1 MSEKFDD
8 EFGEI
13 EPVDADFG
21 EEEAVSAEPEE
32 PKKVERDKSEIAA
45 LEWQAKT
52 GRRDH
57 AGEYAFAKAAPFAG
71 SDFEAKQVE
80 KLGRMKDFIDGKP
93 RLGSIVD
100 EKGNTI
106 TPEDAALGEAMF
118 GGGGGFDAELMKKMT
133 DHQVAKDAGFGNPY
147 GTDLAGENPV
157 GRHAKHSKAKEKS
170 ALERISAMKPLDRMY
185 MQEASE
191 LTGQM
196 MIPPEEGESSSDYR
210 KRLKSLVEASFKD
223 HVAAQEEARKKL
235 EETDKTWT
243 DKIVVDGLGSVG
255 YAGELAVGGVF
266 SKGASATKWGFG
278 LTKEGLSRL
287 FSKEGA
293 KQFAKVAGKKAVEN
307 AKSTATNVATLHQ
320 AKNKYGELTQDE
332 YALDGNGDV
341 VVAHEGDEEGV
352 GTAAKALGGTFVENF
367 LEGYVGELTRPASKV
382 VFRQIGRVPKVGKFI
397 ERAYNNYQRA
407 TEVTKFGDV
416 LFEELPEENVQYFF
430 SDVLGWGKKGSEY
443 EGLCNELN
451 DALGRTRKKDANGN
465 YVKDKDGN
473 YVYEDGVLHGM
484 LAGEGQFTLKGQWNT
499 ALAMVM
505 QMGLQSAYAGGK
517 TAIEH
522 IDAKRDIGNQLE
534 GICGLTKDQVKGMS
548 LEQREAF
555 KNLWNSLADN
565 PQALQEALEKAGGFI
580 GEHADELT
588 KQSTYRLEEDV
599 KGYGETPT
607 KFKIQT
613 EKNAAGRDVPK
624 LVDMTVKN
632 RITGEDEDV
641 RVMRD
646 EEAGVTIIDRGG
658 SYDVIN
664 DNDMYAAPVGVD
676 NLTRAVSTANVFAL
690 MNQKRTLDNQR
701 KREYAQRLLETK
713 YKRPAIV
720 ADTVQDV
727 YEGFANAINSEGEF
741 CGVSN
746 LEQIFVFDS
755 DGTPYLKGGIHSG
768 GFTCPDGT
776 VAVVLDNVQG
786 PADMNRILS
795 HESGHASKLGKGE
808 DAVKERAAFLEKAAK
823 SKKSEYGKMV
833 AEKMQINKDRG
844 LGYTD
849 EQIRE
854 EAFSKWLEK
863 RGHNPSLLQKISAK
877 LGDMVGEVGDAELEV
892 LANKIEKESEN
903 GSGGD
908 IVFLSG
914 REEKAEETAAP
925 EATEEE
931 FGDEERNDDLPPENV
946 DEPEGP
952 LPTTEAPVETPKE
965 EPKSAPAE
973 TPKKPVSERTLVEK
987 LTDKTPAQ
995 EVAVDELKVNYK
1007 IPQFKGNAN
1016 PDTGVV
1022 DSDRLT
1028 GEPFDLVSN
1037 PIVVFEHADGT
1048 KEVATGRHR
1057 YDLYKRAGR
1066 KTIPARVIKES
1077 DGYTVHDAM
1086 TIDAIGNIIDEKG
1099 SENDYVKYFNE
1110 AKPTRA
1116 EAESA
1121 GLLDR
1126 EKGRRAFGIY
1136 EGATEATSA
1145 VIDWEGNGEEGKISV
1160 DQAATIAA
1168 AAPKD
1173 AHPRFGAVQKILVGK
1188 ALNGLRGKKLGV
1200 LARSLAEE
1208 TKNRKDTPK
1217 VGGEMQLDL
1226 FTSEEDQ
1233 NLLALEDKRADYRVR
1248 KAGEY
1253 NRIANILQTAITKG
1267 GKLELTGD
1275 YASELGITDP
1285 KNRKQLV
1292 AAREKAV
1299 ERANYWENAVRL
1311 EDADKAAMDEEIGA
1325 KQKAIEQKKADLV
1338 AKKMAKPEAPKVP
1351 DSEKISREPKK
1362 VTIQRPKSVLEKP
1375 KSVPKTE
1382 LTEQEKDR
1390 SAANAA
1396 FSALTGIPVVQ
1407 VGANGE
1413 ILSDSTPA
1421 AEAAIKGAKTPEKK
1435 AEPAPAADV
1444 IKFPE
1449 RTTEAQKKVVNEA
1462 AKNHP
1467 GLSEN
1472 LNDAWVS
1479 SGTVTDGQLVVE
1491 FTGTDGK
1498 KRVLRVKKDGYTD
1511 GVQSVPF
1518 FQGKKKEPAAPK
1530 KSAKAFTL
1538 DPRFRMKN
1546 AKEEAEARAL
1556 EEELGV
1562 LFDDKN
1568 LDGKIQ
1574 FDLIK
1579 NGKVVGTFYSYD
1591 QDKANYHAAMRHG
1604 TAVPH
1609 GAKKNAIIDP
1619 NEARRLSIL
1628 GRIRRGDSNE
1638 VGTLGVQFVDA
1649 IKAGILDGGTIAEVR
1664 RSLDKADSGWSER
1677 REGLVVG
1684 DAGLVAHFGSERY
1697 YDNGKVA
1704 VDIARAS
1711 GYRQYDADRALRK
1724 VMVNNFAFDN
1734 VKNITF
1740 CASREGS
1747 VVAVLDMQPIVG
1759 IAHPGIG
1766 DVEKF
1771 LGDNGFIG
1779 ADIYGV
1785 RLWKKGALN
1794 VSPGDLRFGVD
1805 ADGELVPL
1813 VNNSIGSP
1821 FDVPVMFDTED
1832 IDMELELKRIGAVMK
1847 LVNKYK
1853 SSGAANFETMANR
1866 LREALPDKF
1875 DSMKPLLADIWNVV
1889 AGRLNLDR
1897 VSQDEANGIYGKI
1910 VDNEEKNDGEARIT
1924 GQTDGGL
1931 LDGSRTQDGA
1941 RAAEGG
1947 PTGGSSDRNRNA
1959 RHEHGVLDG
1968 GERHAEG
1975 VPVVGHDVERSAGR
1989 VSDEHGT
1996 GGQGNTQDG
2005 DNAPQNARA
2014 VAGGGSVETQERVSG
2029 LDSGEQHGV
2038 REYGAE
2044 GGETRSSLQDEE
2056 RGRGSG
2062 GSQAGGRVRRSLLS
2076 DQKLSGAAEAA
2087 HAASPEKPSNY
2098 VITAEDEAWLNTSSP
2113 SEKVANNMAVIKLL
2127 ASLSEDGR
2135 TPTPEERTMMA
2146 RYVGFGGFPQ
2156 IVDQKYKDAY
2166 KTYGDIPSSE
2176 LPAQT
2181 QAALK
2186 KLRFGLKGFDIYR
2199 EMRQYLTQDEFDAI
2213 RQAMINAFYTPIDV
2227 CRSMHNALKSSGF
2240 NGGRMLE
2247 TSAGTG
2253 NMVGTGVYDSV
2264 PRWTA
2269 IELDKTT
2276 GKILEYLYPEA
2287 NVKIQGFQDVI
2298 IPKNFIDATISNVPF
2313 SNDIHPYDSEYAKYG
2328 FNLHDYFFAKT
2339 VDTLRPGGVAALIS
2353 STGTLDKTDKSLLR
2367 FMDENGGQI
2376 VGAVRLP
2383 NGHQQKN
2390 SGTEVAADIIFIQK
2404 VNGRADNSAFMKNG
2418 ELFGIKIND
2427 YFVRNPGMIFGTAE
2441 AGRSMYG
2448 NAPALKF
2455 KATRE
2460 PSELDATIR
2469 KAAEGL
2475 KYLAPN
2481 ETPVEKPLDLDANK
2495 TGLNRGNIG
2504 IVNGKLVKREG
2515 DVVVQLDVERMTK
2528 SRPGKDGKMHR
2539 PIWPEGMTKKGH
2551 TLVKAVEDMVNLR
2564 KAYHEYVD
2572 AQKNGDD
2579 ETVRIKRVAL
2589 NAIYDVMQSKYGHFN
2604 DGVLEKVFDLDDADG
2619 IILQNLEAFDLV
2631 DTNKK
2636 SKSGK
2641 PIFKK
2646 QKFRKSDTLLKRTL
2660 FLASKAAKADNV
2672 LDGLRI
2678 SLNENGGVN
2687 LSRIAELTGKTKEE
2701 VSDELMKSGHVFQN
2715 PSTGGLETRDEYLSG
2730 AVRRKLREARAAADV
2745 DPAFKKNVE
2754 ELEKVQ
2760 PEDKPATKIKYQL
2773 GQKFIPNGM
2782 YQSFL
2787 SERIFGTPE
2796 NPAKRV
2802 AVGYDEKKDTWLVSG
2817 DGVNPFWAR
2826 KCPDGTNL
2834 EDILVRIFNGSS
2846 LTIKDRVDDGGG
2858 KYHYVPNAQK
2868 TQAVEALRD
2877 DLTAELSKWMVATPE
2892 RAKQIERA
2900 YNDKMN
2906 DNVERKFDTSLL
2918 SLDGISD
2925 LWLGRVNTPGYEHQ
2939 KRSITRGVFGG
2950 NLYIQHCVGAG
2961 KSFEMFSICMQLRRL
2976 GLARKPMLTVPNHM
2990 VESGQVLRE
2999 FKEAYPGANILV
3011 ATTKDLNSTNR
3022 RKFLAKAA
3030 NGDWDCVV
3038 VPHSSFSLIGMDPK
3052 VQAEYIRQEI
3062 EELREMLESDDE
3074 PGKKKRGNQE
3084 KRIEKKIASKTEKMK
3099 RLLDQSKKDSTVPF
3113 ENIGVD
3119 YLFVDEAH
3127 NFKGLDITTKMSNV
3141 SGVTGSVSQR
3151 AQDLEMKCRY
3161 LAKLHGEDKG
3171 VVFASGTPISNSIS
3185 ESYTN
3190 MRFMNPTQMRDMG
3203 VYRFD
3208 DWAKSFGVV
3217 ETKAAPRASGKGYQ
3231 EKTRFA
3237 RFQNL
3242 VELKQANFAY
3252 ADIVLDSDLN
3262 ISRPF
3267 MAGIGDDGKPVLGKP
3282 IVHKI
3287 PATDFQKKYVE
3298 QLDKRLDS
3306 FKGKFDPKIDNPLKV
3321 VTEGRLLAIDP
3332 ALLGLKDEHRRLE
3345 TIADNVFR
3353 IWQKSTGIVGKDK
3366 ETVLDG
3372 TQLIFCDSGVPK
3384 PKKFSKVV
3392 RTADGGFATKA
3403 GNYWTLYVSDVDANG
3418 MRHGKAVRSD
3428 GATFSPRPFADHSQN
3443 GMEDISSVYAAFDE
3457 MAQMASEYGKAG
3469 KNEKGLGLK
3478 EYQKSNG
3485 YKVDEPKKHLT
3496 HAKEPEGELFDINA
3510 WLDENAETV
3519 GYDVRF
3525 ENPYSSERGEMAD
3538 YEEADEAQE
3547 EEISEEEDEDAPEK
3561 DQDEA
3566 NNGDVAVE
3574 NMLRGKF
3581 NIYAYLKNA
3590 LVKRGVPADEIAFI
3604 HDAEDAKAKR
3614 ALFEKFNAEDTNFRG
3629 GPRILIGNT
3638 PKMGEGANVQKRLVA
3653 IHHADIPW
3661 KPAWLIQRDG
3671 RGIRAGNL
3679 NESIGIHRYVTENTF
3694 DVYSYDKVSGKQQ
3707 FINQVQSHDMSQD
3720 EVEDVD
3726 DAVLAAEE
3734 AKAAAAGPIGKY
3746 MMAKTKLEQGIRKA
3760 ELTLANQQSDIFNA
3774 QSGLEWDGQKLQAA
3788 TRLLEDTKE
3797 MLDRFAS
3804 AKGDKPFGIE
3814 VTDKSF
3820 PEFGETI
3827 TDNDKLQQF
3836 LMKKVNEFV
3845 MKGVEDGI
3853 VGKLYGMNVW
3863 WNEIHS
3869 SNVNDQRG
3877 RISIREIGMTSPE
3890 IPIINRIAPI
3900 SKSTV
3905 SMLKSAVTQATSEK
3919 VLARARANVENA
3931 KKAFEASKAAIAKI
3945 KVDETL
3951 PAKIEDMKVELA
3963 TTLNILGAKDERVQN
3978 EARSILNTRIEEG
3991 RNAEA
3996 AALALAEINKPLPIE
4011 RQLADLE
4018 RESAEVEFDTTEL
4031 NDDPSAEEVRKISKA
4046 AFKKRRIE
4054 LGKMPRK
4061 EFRMSWDEV
4070 YSRAEAIMSAG
4081 DAMDKII
4088 HDAAQHKFSF
4098 TPEQTIAAG
4107 KILWLRSNA
4116 YEECVQYRKEAEGLL
4131 QESPD
4136 DDELKAIVRE
4146 ARMAEDRARQA
4157 YEECDTAMAN
4167 SKEVQGRAL
4176 AANKAQFTLA
4186 FDFLGIKR
4194 ARERARGDVKLTP
4207 EEAEQLRDV
4216 CDLARNLEDAK
4227 QRELYD
4233 FLKKAARER
4242 IDSWTKHRRKE
4253 VAVNPDKEMKKAFD
4267 KYNEAMNHLLVWS
4280 MNGHDTLFGISG
4292 DEYTNWSKPLF
4303 DILAYIHMT
4312 NPSATSEE
4320 ALARLTDEVRV
4331 YVPDAD
4337 ENSVARILTGFE
4349 KTWDPNHG
4357 SENLAGTRDWKTQ
4370 IRLDLQRELLERGI
4384 IPGRTGAM
4392 PTPMSDEARRKQAWN
4407 RGLLNEI
4414 QKSTNDPTKLK
4425 TRIDSLIKKYT
4436 NMIRDVQEEIANREL
4451 LKQSK
4456 PAAVSDPRLD
4466 ALKDYYKQLLAER
4479 DAIPEIAALN
4489 EQKAL
4494 KRIEDGLMKSLRYA
4508 TDRLVRA
4515 MNDDFR
4521 GPKKKEGP
4529 TNEFIESMRKEI
4541 KAINDEYREVRRE
4554 RLIRGMTQEQINK
4567 YNQRR
4572 EEKLNERL
4580 VYWQSLTEKDADRS
4594 IKKLP
4599 PIPMTKE
4606 QQKRVDKI
4614 NRQLDKLKQR
4624 VRQMRA
4630 DDALR
4635 DMPRLVRNSAEYWNF
4650 AAAGTRSLLATYD
4663 FSAMMRQ
4670 MAQLTVSHPI
4680 LAKTAAAKAFSAMK
4694 SPADAQRINDAL
4706 LDDPVIAEAVEKKW
4720 LKWRN
4725 IESDGTADDVEMF
4738 SNFDTAAITLPGG
4751 KRLALGDI
4759 NVNLFS
4765 TKVGGAIVDGTI
4777 GKIPYVGHALA
4788 EIAKMGTADK
4798 MKAFERHYATYIN
4811 ALSAEMYKAMV
4822 GGGTFTARLVFGQND
4837 MTDWTKREL
4846 AARINIANGSTNYG
4860 TDGSGHSTSEIVE
4873 GISKSGIF
4881 WAPKLAISRLSLAV
4895 WRDVWRPF
4903 VAGKKVNGKEVGLGV
4918 KDRARVAAVNLVEH
4932 MKAKAAMLA
4941 LGMLVKMLLSD
4952 DDDKERSKRKAKSL
4966 TEWFYKM
4973 LNTES
4978 VDIGDTRIDFSGG
4991 ERSAEE
4997 FLWKMLAGYRMRRD
5011 GKVVALRNHGD
5022 EKVSFNESQGKEMWR
5037 YLFGKGNPHL
5047 TNMWN
5052 ILNGKNEITGEEF
5065 HTWDAVKNAMFPLG
5079 IQDVVSSYAANGAFK
5094 GTVAAPLILAG
5105 AGGNTYE
5112 RHRED
5117 TLISMF
5123 KNDLKEYE
5131 GYMSDNMLDSAT
5143 RKALLENIESTNK
5156 LMSRE
5161 NRRVIG
5167 NKIRDVEAFKRMAKK
5182 EEKERGAVSER
5193 TAERLRKATEEA
5205 VKLIRERR

>member
-57 AGEYAFAKAAPFAG
+57 AGEYTFAKAAPFAG

-80 KLGRMKDFIDGKP
+80 KLGRMKDFIDGRP

-118 GGGGGFDAELMKKMT
+118 GGGGGFDAELLKKMS

-170 ALERISAMKPLDRMY
+170 ATERISAMKPLDRMY

-196 MIPPEEGESSSDYR
+196 MILPEEGESSSDYR

-341 VVAHEGDEEGV
+341 VVAQKGDEEGV

-367 LEGYVGELTRPASKV
+367 LEGYVGEFTRPAASV

-430 SDVLGWGKKGSEY
+430 SDVLGWGKKDSEY
-443 EGLCNELN
+443 RGFMEEL
-451 DALGRTRKKDANGN
+451 ANAT
-465 YVKDKDGN
+465 K
-473 YVYEDGVLHGM
+473 
-484 LAGEGQFTLKGQWNT
+484 GEGQYTLKGQWNT

-548 LEQREAF
+548 LEQRAAF
-555 KNLWNSLADN
+555 ANLWNNLAEN

-727 YEGFANAINSEGEF
+727 YEGFANAIDSEGEF

-823 SKKSEYGKMV
+823 SKDSEYGKMV

-854 EAFSKWLEK
+854 EVFSKWLEK

-1099 SENDYVKYFNE
+1099 SEHDYVKYFNE

-1325 KQKAIEQKKADLV
+1325 KQKAIEQKKADLA
-1338 AKKMAKPEAPKVP
+1338 AKKTAKSEAPKVP

-1435 AEPAPAADV
+1435 AEPAPAA
-1444 IKFPE
+1444 
-1449 RTTEAQKKVVNEA
+1449 
-1462 AKNHP
+1462 
-1467 GLSEN
+1467 
-1472 LNDAWVS
+1472 
-1479 SGTVTDGQLVVE
+1479 
-1491 FTGTDGK
+1491 
-1498 KRVLRVKKDGYTD
+1498 
-1511 GVQSVPF
+1511 
-1518 FQGKKKEPAAPK
+1518 KEPAAPK
-1530 KSAKAFTL
+1530 KVAKDTKTA
-1538 DPRFRMKN
+1538 PRVQMKN
-1546 AKEEAEARAL
+1546 A
-1556 EEELGV
+1556 EEEKKAQQQEDDLAV

-1574 FDLIK
+1574 FDLVK
-1579 NGKVVGTFYSYD
+1579 NGKVVDTFYSYN
-1591 QDKANYHAAMRHG
+1591 QDKANYYAAMRHG

-1619 NEARRLSIL
+1619 NEQRRATIL
-1628 GRIRRGDSNE
+1628 GRIRGGDSNE
-1638 VGTLGVQFVDA
+1638 VGTLGPRFAGA
-1649 IKAGILDGGTIAEVR
+1649 IRSGILDGGTIKEVYG
-1664 RSLDKADSGWSER
+1664 SLDKADRGWNGRTEVQ
-1677 REGLVVG
+1677 VVG
-1684 DAGLVAHFGSERY
+1684 NAGLVAHFGSERY

-1711 GYRQYDADRALRK
+1711 GYKKYDADYALRK

-1734 VKNITF
+1734 VKNIVF
-1740 CASREGS
+1740 CASPDGS
-1747 VVAVLDMQPIVG
+1747 VVAVLDMKPIVG
-1759 IAHPGIG
+1759 IAHPSQ
-1766 DVEKF
+1766 DEVNRLLSE
-1771 LGDNGFIG
+1771 NGFRSIG
-1779 ADIYGV
+1779 SAYGMVDI
-1785 RLWKKGALN
+1785 WSKGLLN
-1794 VSPGDLRFGVD
+1794 VDSRKLRFGID
-1805 ADGELVPL
+1805 ADGNLVPL
-1813 VNNSIGSP
+1813 VNERIGSP
-1821 FDVPVMFDTED
+1821 FEVPVMFDTED
-1832 IDMELELKRIGAVMK
+1832 IDMELELKRIGAMMK
-1847 LVNKYK
+1847 LVKTYK
-1853 SSGAANFETMANR
+1853 DSGVANFETLAER
-1866 LREALPDKF
+1866 LSARFPEKF

-1910 VDNEEKNDGEARIT
+1910 VGNKEKNDV
-1924 GQTDGGL
+1924 Q
-1931 LDGSRTQDGA
+1931 
-1941 RAAEGG
+1941 
-1947 PTGGSSDRNRNA
+1947 PTGTTDETSSAGVGELRPAGGDESSSGEGPRSVASEHDEIGNGSP
-1959 RHEHGVLDG
+1959 VLVG
-1968 GERHAEG
+1968 GERRAEG
-1975 VPVVGHDVERSAGR
+1975 VPVVGNEVRNAVPELHEERAGGAEATGESSDSVAGRGGDDSGRRAVRSEPVVGVESGDAGR
-1989 VSDEHGT
+1989 VR
-1996 GGQGNTQDG
+1996 Q
-2005 DNAPQNARA
+2005 
-2014 VAGGGSVETQERVSG
+2014 VANE
-2029 LDSGEQHGV
+2029 
-2038 REYGAE
+2038 
-2044 GGETRSSLQDEE
+2044 
-2056 RGRGSG
+2056 
-2062 GSQAGGRVRRSLLS
+2062 
-2076 DQKLSGAAEAA
+2076 
-2087 HAASPEKPSNY
+2087 ASPEKPSNY
-2098 VITAEDEAWLNTSSP
+2098 AITDEDAKWLEESTP
-2113 SEKVANNMAVIKLL
+2113 AQKVANNIEVLELLNDLEESGRIPTQAEKSKL
-2127 ASLSEDGR
+2127 
-2135 TPTPEERTMMA
+2135 A
-2146 RYVGFGGFPQ
+2146 RYVGFGAFPQ
-2156 IVDQKYKDAY
+2156 AVDTAY
-2166 KTYGDIPSSE
+2166 ANALEKYGDVASSQ
-2176 LPAQT
+2176 LPPQT

-2186 KLRFGLKGFDIYR
+2186 KLRFGLKGFDTYR
-2199 EMRQYLTQDEFDAI
+2199 KLVNLLDPREIASLRKAMLT
-2213 RQAMINAFYTPIDV
+2213 AFYTPISA
-2227 CRSMHNALKSSGF
+2227 CRMVHKALRAAGF
-2240 NGGRMLE
+2240 DSGRMLE
-2247 TSAGTG
+2247 TSAGVG
-2253 NMVGTGVYDSV
+2253 NFVGTSDYEGGVH
-2264 PRWTA
+2264 WTA
-2269 IELDKTT
+2269 IEIDKTT
-2276 GKILEYLYPEA
+2276 GKILQHLYPLH
-2287 NVKIQGFQDVI
+2287 NVKVSGFEDVQ
-2298 IPKNFIDATISNVPF
+2298 IPPNFMDAVVSNVPF
-2313 SNDIHPYDSEYAKYG
+2313 GDISIHDPEYNKYK
-2328 FNLHDYFFAKT
+2328 FPMHDYFIARA
-2339 VDTLRPGGVAALIS
+2339 VDRLRVGGVAALIS
-2353 STGTLDKTDKSLLR
+2353 SKGTLDKADKSLIRYL
-2367 FMDENGGQI
+2367 EEHGGKI
-2376 VGAVRLP
+2376 VGSVRLP
-2383 NGHQQKN
+2383 NGHQEKN
-2390 SGTEVAADIIFIQK
+2390 AGTHVAADLIFIQK
-2404 VNGRADNSAFMKNG
+2404 VKGRADNSEYAKNG
-2418 ELFGIKIND
+2418 QIEGLPING
-2427 YFVRNPGMIFGTAE
+2427 YYVNHPEMIFGRAF
-2441 AGRSMYG
+2441 AGKSMYG
-2448 NAPALKF
+2448 
-2455 KATRE
+2455 ATPELNFEMTRPE
-2460 PSELDATIR
+2460 SELEGVVLE
-2469 KAAEGL
+2469 AAKGL
-2475 KYLAPN
+2475 KYVSSTDVSLGDPIS
-2481 ETPVEKPLDLDANK
+2481 LDADK
-2495 TGLNRGNIG
+2495 SGLRKGNIG
-2504 IVNGKLVKREG
+2504 YVDGRLVKREG
-2515 DVVVQLDVERMTK
+2515 D
-2528 SRPGKDGKMHR
+2528 
-2539 PIWPEGMTKKGH
+2539 
-2551 TLVKAVEDMVNLR
+2551 TLVPVDVKEFTEPRIGKNGKLRPPRWPKKFSDKGYTFEGAVKQFIQLR
-2564 KAYHEYVD
+2564 DAYHEYIN
-2572 AQKNGDD
+2572 AQKDGT
-2579 ETVRIKRVAL
+2579 EEQVKLKREKL
-2589 NAIYDVMQSKYGHFN
+2589 NTAYDAMISRYKSFN
-2604 DGVLEKVFDLDDADG
+2604 DEAAMRDIFDLDDADG
-2619 IILQNLEAFDLV
+2619 IALQQLEAYDLV
-2631 DTNKK
+2631 VEGKTE
-2636 SKSGK
+2636 SGK
-2641 PIFKK
+2641 PK
-2646 QKFRKSDTLLKRTL
+2646 QKKVNFRKSDTLKKRTL
-2660 FLASKAAKADNV
+2660 FNNTKANKADTV
-2672 LDGLRI
+2672 MDGLRI
-2678 SLNENGGVN
+2678 SLNECGRVN
-2687 LSRIAELTGKTKEE
+2687 IPRIAELTGKAVGDVRK
-2701 VSDELMKSGHVFQN
+2701 ELMDTGHVFQN
-2715 PSTGGLETRDEYLSG
+2715 PSTGNLETRDEYLSG
-2730 AVRRKLREARAAADV
+2730 SVRRKLREAIAAAEV
-2745 DPAFKKNVE
+2745 DPMFAKNVE
-2754 ELEKVQ
+2754 ELQKVQ
-2760 PEDKPATKIKYQL
+2760 PENVRATDIKFQL
-2773 GQKFIPNGM
+2773 GQTYIPNGM
-2782 YQSFL
+2782 YQEFL
-2787 SERIFGTPE
+2787 GEKVFGCPAE
-2796 NPAKRV
+2796 NMT
-2802 AVGYDEKKDTWLVSG
+2802 VGFDEKMNTWVISVKG
-2817 DGVNPFWAR
+2817 SY
-2826 KCPDGTNL
+2826 TNQEYERRSPIPLSDLL
-2834 EDILVRIFNGSS
+2834 ERIFNGSPLS
-2846 LTIKDRVDDGGG
+2846 IKDRVDDGGG
-2858 KYHYVPNAQK
+2858 KYHYVLNPEK
-2868 TQAVEALRD
+2868 TQQAESLRD
-2877 DLTAELSKWMVATPE
+2877 ELTAELSKWMVDTPE
-2892 RAKQIERA
+2892 RAAEIEVA
-2900 YNDKMN
+2900 YNNAMN
-2906 DNVERKFDTSLL
+2906 DNVPRHFDPELIT
-2918 SLDGISD
+2918 LDGISD
-2925 LWLGRVNTPGYEHQ
+2925 MWAERANTPGYEHQ
-2939 KRSITRGVFGG
+2939 KRTIARGVLGG
-2950 NLYIQHCVGAG
+2950 NLCIAHCVGAG

-2990 VESGQVLRE
+2990 VESGQIARE
-2999 FKEAYPGANILV
+2999 FVEAYPGAKILV
-3011 ATTKDLNSTNR
+3011 ANKNDLSSANR
-3022 RKFLAKAA
+3022 KKFLAKAA
-3030 NGDWDCVV
+3030 NGDWDCIVLA
-3038 VPHSSFSLIGMDPK
+3038 HSSFSLIGMDPK
-3052 VQAEYIRQEI
+3052 VQAEYIEQEI
-3062 EELREMLESDDE
+3062 EDLREMLVAEKTSSE
-3074 PGKKKRGNQE
+3074 GKKKRNMSE
-3084 KRIEKKIASKTEKMK
+3084 KRIEKKIEQKQQKLK
-3099 RLLDQSKKDSTVPF
+3099 KLLDQSKKDNTIPF

-3119 YLFVDEAH
+3119 YILVDEAH
-3127 NFKGLDITTKMSNV
+3127 NFKGLDITTRMNNV
-3141 SGVTGSVSQR
+3141 SGVTGSKSQR
-3151 AQDLEMKCRY
+3151 AQDMEMKARY
-3161 LAKLHGEDKG
+3161 LSKLHGSDKG
-3171 VVFASGTPISNSIS
+3171 VIFASGTIISNSIS
-3185 ESYTN
+3185 EMYTT
-3190 MRFMNPTQMRDMG
+3190 MRFLAPSKMKDMG
-3203 VYRFD
+3203 VYKFD
-3208 DWAKSFGVV
+3208 DWAKTFGVV
-3217 ETKAAPRASGKGYQ
+3217 ETKPMPRASGKGYQ

-3237 RFQNL
+3237 KFQNL
-3242 VELKQANFAY
+3242 IQMKQFFHSFT
-3252 ADIVLDSDLN
+3252 DVVLDGDLS
-3262 ISRPF
+3262 IPRPY
-3267 MAGIGDDGKPVLGKP
+3267 MAGMLDGKVVPGKP

-3287 PATDFQKKYVE
+3287 PADNVQLAKVE
-3298 QLDKRLDS
+3298 ELDKRLDS
-3306 FKGKFDPKIDNPLKV
+3306 FKGKFDPRIDNPLKV
-3321 VTEGRLLAIDP
+3321 VTEGRLVAIDP
-3332 ALLGLKDEHRRLE
+3332 SLLGIKGSEHRRLN
-3345 TIADNVFR
+3345 TAADEIYR
-3353 IWQKSTGIVGKDK
+3353 IWKLSTGKVAKDGS
-3366 ETVLDG
+3366 TVLDG
-3372 TQLIFCDSGVPK
+3372 TQLVFCDSGVPK
-3384 PKKFSKVV
+3384 PKKFKKVV
-3392 RTADGGFATKA
+3392 RIAGGGFVAKS
-3403 GNYWTLYVSDVDANG
+3403 GNFWTFTISGVDANG
-3418 MRHGKAVRSD
+3418 MRHASAVRSD
-3428 GATFSPRPFADHSQN
+3428 GLRFAPRPFVDHAAD
-3443 GMEDISSVYAAFDE
+3443 GEEDISTVYAAFDE
-3457 MAQMASEYGKAG
+3457 MAVKA
-3469 KNEKGLGLK
+3469 EEL
-3478 EYQKSNG
+3478 NG
-3485 YKVDEPKKHLT
+3485 SKKMESKKH
-3496 HAKEPEGELFDINA
+3496 APNPVGEAFDINA
-3510 WLDENAETV
+3510 WIDENAERV
-3519 GYDVRF
+3519 GYDIRF
-3525 ENPYSSERGEMAD
+3525 DNPFLSERAGTLEEED
-3538 YEEADEAQE
+3538 YDAEEEDKE
-3547 EEISEEEDEDAPEK
+3547 EEITEDEDGETEEK
-3561 DQDEA
+3561 DDDEA

-3581 NIYAYLKNA
+3581 NVYAYLKQL
-3590 LVKRGVPADEIAFI
+3590 LVKRGIPADEIAFV
-3604 HDAEDAKAKR
+3604 HDAENADAKR
-3614 ALFEKFNAEDTNFRG
+3614 ALFTDFNGVNTNYRG
-3629 GPRILIGNT
+3629 GKRILIGNT

-3653 IHHADIPW
+3653 IHHLDVPW

-3679 NESIGIHRYVTENTF
+3679 NTEIGIHRYVTEGTF
-3694 DVYSYDKVSGKQQ
+3694 DVYSYDKVSTKQQ
-3707 FINQVQSHDMSQD
+3707 FINQAMNYDMSSN
-3720 EVEDVD
+3720 EIEDVD
-3726 DAVLAAEE
+3726 DAVISAEE
-3734 AKAAAAGPIGKY
+3734 AKAAAAGPIGKF
-3746 MMAKTKLEQGIRKA
+3746 MMEHLKTEEAIRKT
-3760 ELTLANQQSDIFNA
+3760 ELKLHNQVADSRRANLAVDDAKRRIDEAIDNASKMEEKLAKFNEV
-3774 QSGLEWDGQKLQAA
+3774 SGGQPLFIDFNGEKISGDDALQ
-3788 TRLLEDTKE
+3788 K
-3797 MLDRFAS
+3797 F
-3804 AKGDKPFGIE
+3804 
-3814 VTDKSF
+3814 
-3820 PEFGETI
+3820 
-3827 TDNDKLQQF
+3827 LQQ
-3836 LMKKVNEFV
+3836 KCNEYV
-3845 MKGVEDGI
+3845 MKGSDDGWL
-3853 VGKLYGMNVW
+3853 GKLYGEYPIWFNKKTVGMEEQGSINIATLMDGISVEVGILNHIAIVSKGNVSTLKGMITKKTKPAAMEKYRSEIDDAKARFESRV
-3863 WNEIHS
+3863 NELS
-3869 SNVNDQRG
+3869 R
-3877 RISIREIGMTSPE
+3877 
-3890 IPIINRIAPI
+3890 
-3900 SKSTV
+3900 
-3905 SMLKSAVTQATSEK
+3905 VT
-3919 VLARARANVENA
+3919 
-3931 KKAFEASKAAIAKI
+3931 I
-3945 KVDETL
+3945 DETL
-3951 PAKIEDMKVELA
+3951 PNQLDDMRIRLAELN
-3963 TTLNILGAKDERVQN
+3963 NILGRKEPGVQKRAEEILSRRIAEERD
-3978 EARSILNTRIEEG
+3978 AT
-3991 RNAEA
+3991 A
-3996 AALALAEINKPLPIE
+3996 AAVVVAEELLPE
-4011 RQLADLE
+4011 NQLKRLQE
-4018 RESAEVEFDTTEL
+4018 HYAEVEFDTTEL

-4061 EFRMSWDEV
+4061 DIRTTWDDV
-4070 YSRAEAIMSAG
+4070 YARTEAVLSAG

-4088 HDAAQHKFSF
+4088 HDAARHEFSF
-4098 TPEQTIAAG
+4098 TAEQTIAAG

-4131 QESPD
+4131 EESPD

-4157 YEECDTAMAN
+4157 YEECDTAVAN
-4167 SKEVQGRAL
+4167 SKHAQGLAL
-4176 AANKAQFTLA
+4176 AANKAEFTDA
-4186 FDFLGIKR
+4186 FDFLGIKT
-4194 ARERARGDVKLTP
+4194 ARERSLGRKLTP
-4207 EEAEQLRDV
+4207 EEAEQLADV
-4216 CDLARNLEDAK
+4216 CDLARNLTDEK

-4233 FLKKAARER
+4233 FVKKAARER

-4253 VAVNPDKEMKKAFD
+4253 VAVNPEKEMKKAFD

-4320 ALARLTDEVRV
+4320 ALTRLTDEVRV

-4370 IRLDLQRELLERGI
+4370 IRLDLQRELLERGV

-4765 TKVGGAIVDGTI
+4765 TKVGGAIVDGTV

-5011 GKVVALRNHGD
+5011 GKVVALRTHGD

-5143 RKALLENIESTNK
+5143 RKALLENMESTNK